1 VSSKAKSPRST
12 RILAAFILLWVVSI
26 SGILGNS
33 GIAQAYRLRRAVDRL
48 EGRVTD
54 LDLERSRLKVILRD
68 LEKSRT
74 VQEIVVRDTLG
85 YVREG
90 EIVFEFAD

>member
-1 VSSKAKSPRST
+1 MSIKAK
-12 RILAAFILLWVVSI
+12 RIFAAFVFLWAVSI

-48 EGRVTD
+48 EGRVGD
-54 LDLERSRLKVILRD
+54 LGQERGRLKVILRD

-90 EIVFEFAD
+90 EIVFEFTD

>member
-1 VSSKAKSPRST
+1 MSSKADRYRK
-12 RILAAFILLWVVSI
+12 ILFAAFALWVVSI

-33 GIAQAYRLRRAVDRL
+33 GIAQAYRLRLAVSRMEVRVGEL
-48 EGRVTD
+48 AQEGGRQ
-54 LDLERSRLKVILRD
+54 KGMLRD
-68 LEKSRT
+68 LEKSRV